1 MRNTNRSFE
10 RAMALAAL
18 SGLKIALGPALLATS
33 RRWPSRQNWMMA
45 AMGEMFFDKLG
56 VFPPRYRPSLLIPH
70 SLMGA
75 WVARESLREDG
86 EDDPWAAVAGGMV
99 AAGVAVAAPVVRMTI
114 NKVIGIPDSML
125 GLAEDYMALS
135 CGTQVMDVPMDDL
148 TGAAREMFDDVRERA
163 RPALESMGMR
173 AGGG

>member
-1 MRNTNRSFE
+1 MRNYNRSFE

-33 RRWPSRQNWMMA
+33 RRWPGRQNWIMA
-45 AMGEMFFDKLG
+45 TMGEMFFDKLG
-56 VFPPRYRPSLLIPH
+56 AFPPRYRPALLIPH

-75 WVARESLREDG
+75 WVARESLLEEG

-99 AAGVAVAAPVVRMTI
+99 AAGVAAAAPVVRMTI
-114 NKVIGIPDSML
+114 NKVIGIPDPLL

-135 CGTQVMDVPMDDL
+135 YGTQAMEMPMGKITD
-148 TGAAREMFDDVRERA
+148 AAREVFDDVRERA
-163 RPALESMGMR
+163 RPALESMGMS
-173 AGGG
+173 A